1 MRPSLTVVLVAIT
14 FFTQANLPIAQV
26 TPSSKSSPAIGTMER
41 KLQHIQSNAKVAQ
54 PDQTPTEFTEQEIN
68 AYFASGAIKL
78 PAGVQSVIFQG
89 QPEVVT
95 ATARVDFDQL
105 NAGRRSSNP
114 LLSMFSGIHDVVV
127 SAHVRG
133 AGGQGYVNV
142 DTVSLDGVEIPRF
155 VLQMFVDKYLQPKYP
170 GVGLESKFALPDR
183 IDTAK
188 VGLHKVT
195 ITQK

>member
-1 MRPSLTVVLVAIT
+1 MRPFLTLLATIII
-14 FFTQANLPIAQV
+14 FTLSEAPTAQV
-26 TPSSKSSPAIGTMER
+26 NPSSKASPAVSSMER
-41 KLQHIQSNAKVAQ
+41 KLQHVQSNATLAH

-78 PAGVQSVIFQG
+78 PAGVQSVNFQG

-95 ATARVDFDQL
+95 ATSRVDFDQL
-105 NAGRRSSNP
+105 MAGRRSSNP

-142 DTVSLDGVEIPRF
+142 DSVSLDGVEIPRF
-155 VLQMFVDKYLQPKYP
+155 VLQIFVEKYLQPKYP
-170 GVGLESKFALPDR
+170 GVGLDSQFALPDR

-188 VGLHKVT
+188 VGLHKLT